1 MIGDLDTGAGVPAA
15 VTGVETVMHCA
26 GSAKGDADKARH
38 LVRARDLQARTGG
51 FTEFVGLPFVH
62 MATPMYLKRAA
73 RRGPTWREVLL
84 VAGVAVGVVLGAAI
98 LTAVLPTDAQR
109 VIFHTPLLIGV
120 LIVGT
125 GLVLWRLAARRPPE
139 P

>member
-1 MIGDLDTGAGVPAA
+1 MA
-15 VTGVETVMHCA
+15 E
-26 GSAKGDADKARH
+26 
-38 LVRARDLQARTGG
+38 RARVFGW
-51 FTEFVGLPFVH
+51 
-62 MATPMYLKRAA
+62 RA
-73 RRGPTWREVLL
+73 VLI
-84 VAGVAVGVVLGAAI
+84 VAGAAVGVVLGAAI

-125 GLVLWRLAARRPPE
+125 SLVLWRLAARRPPE

>member
-1 MIGDLDTGAGVPAA
+1 VA
-15 VTGVETVMHCA
+15 E
-26 GSAKGDADKARH
+26 
-38 LVRARDLQARTGG
+38 RARVFG
-51 FTEFVGLPFVH
+51 
-62 MATPMYLKRAA
+62 
-73 RRGPTWREVLL
+73 WREVLI
-84 VAGVAVGVVLGAAI
+84 VAAVAVGVVLGAAI
-98 LTAVLPTDAQR
+98 LTAVLPADAQR